1 MNNVIIETFSALF
14 CEINFEWGAVRGPD
28 EMSINPAAV
37 KKTA

>member
-14 CEINFEWGAVRGPD
+14 CEMNFERGAVRGPD
-28 EMSINPAAV
+28 EMSINSAAV